1 MLLEGIFPAVTTP
14 FYPDGR
20 LYLRKLEHNIDRYS
34 HTPVAGMVVLGS
46 TGEAVMLSDDESRE
60 VLHIARAAAFP
71 DKVLI
76 AGVARESVAETLRL
90 AEFAATEL
98 YDAVLV
104 RTPSYYTPQ
113 GRAAS
118 SSAQM
123 LTYFRAVADR
133 SPLPVILYNIPK
145 FTHYDLPVEV
155 VAELALHPNIIGLK
169 DSTGSVVRIASVV
182 AATASVPKRTVAV
195 TQIFEA
201 VTGRM
206 LADTTPDSS
215 ASNFVSAG
223 ELAAVGFKSGSGG
236 TALAVAPPRPALK
249 TRTREVGF
257 QVLAGSAAHLVD
269 SLDAGATGGVL
280 AMACC
285 TPQACLEAYTAWR
298 EKDPALAQE
307 KQHRLVA
314 ASQRV
319 SGELG
324 IAGLKYACDLNGY
337 YGGKPRLP
345 LLPLTGPERDEV
357 ADLMADLRN

>member
-1 MLLEGIFPAVTTP
+1 MLLEGLFPAVTTP

-34 HTPVAGMVVLGS
+34 HTPAAGIVVLGS
-46 TGEAVMLSDDESRE
+46 TGEAPMLSDEETRE
-60 VLHIARAAAFP
+60 VLHIARAAASP

-90 AEFAATEL
+90 AEFAAAEQ

-104 RTPSYYTPQ
+104 RTPGYYTP
-113 GRAAS
+113 RSAAS

-123 LTYFRAVADR
+123 LTYFRTVADR

-145 FTHYDLPVEV
+145 FTHNDLPVEV

-182 AATASVPKRTVAV
+182 AATSAAPKRTVAV

-206 LADTTPDSS
+206 LADSAPQNG

-223 ELAAVGFKSGSGG
+223 ELGHLSSGA

-249 TRTREVGF
+249 TRTRQVGF
-257 QVLAGSAAHLVD
+257 QVLTGSADHLVK
-269 SLDAGATGGVL
+269 SLEAGATGAVL
-280 AMACC
+280 AMAACA
-285 TPQACLEAYTAWR
+285 PQACIEAYTAWK
-298 EKDPALAQE
+298 EKDEALAEE
-307 KQHRLVA
+307 KQHRLA
-314 ASQRV
+314 GASTRV

-324 IAGLKYACDLNGY
+324 IAGIKYACDLNGY

-345 LLPLTGPERDEV
+345 LLPLTGPQREEV
-357 ADLMADLRN
+357 AELMADLRN